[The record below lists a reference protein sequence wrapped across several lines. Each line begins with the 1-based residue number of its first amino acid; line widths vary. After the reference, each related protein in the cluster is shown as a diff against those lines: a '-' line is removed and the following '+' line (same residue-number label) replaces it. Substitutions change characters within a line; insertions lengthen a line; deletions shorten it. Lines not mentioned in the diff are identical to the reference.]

1 MTGQHEDEPKAKQAL
16 RNRIRELE
24 DQVEGHADLQG
35 LIRSLSVHQE
45 ELRTQQATLHAAQ
58 RELEASRDRYAELYD
73 FAPIPILTL
82 AVTGVVDA
90 MNLAA
95 ARLLGVDRTH
105 AIGMPFLV
113 YVHADSRR
121 TFLDHMTRCRRGNDM
136 VRSEIVVSSHDQTVP
151 LEIHCKRYETGIG
164 QQVVFQTVLIDQT
177 ERRRNEE
184 QRRRISEERERIQRE
199 EASARAAS
207 EAKDRFLAV
216 LSHELRTP
224 LTPILLT
231 LEALK
236 NREDQSPAL
245 RRSLGMIRRNTDVL
259 ARLIDDLLDVTRIV
273 HDKLHLTK
281 APVALHPVLHAV
293 VEMCRSPLEHAR
305 LTLDLDLRAQEPWVA
320 GDSLR
325 LRQIFWNLL
334 KNAIQHSPPGTR
346 ISLRSEAPSAR
357 SVRVEISDSGPGIE
371 AAESERL
378 FEPFQQAEKTP
389 GAGLG
394 LGLAICRGLVEA
406 HGGTI
411 RPVSRA
417 PACGATFV
425 VELPTCSA
433 PEREQALPAPSATPH
448 PLTILL
454 VEDHEDTAAAMQ
466 IVLTRL
472 GYAVRLAS
480 SLEEGRRMA
489 GEPFDVL
496 VSDLQ
501 LPDGSGHDLMRELHA
516 RGVKGIAMS
525 GFGSEKDVERSR
537 EAGFDLHLVK
547 PVDIHRVVEAI
558 ESLAGRR
565 DVAAR

>member
-1 MTGQHEDEPKAKQAL
+1 MADRRNDEMSSEHVL
-16 RNRIRELE
+16 RHRIHELE
-24 DQVEGHADLQG
+24 RQLAGQADLED
-35 LIRSLSVHQE
+35 LISSLTTHQE

-73 FAPIPILTL
+73 FAPVPILTL
-82 AVTGVVDA
+82 GASGAVEA

-95 ARLLGVDRTH
+95 ARMLGVDRTH
-105 AIGMPFLV
+105 ALGMPFLI
-113 YVHADSRR
+113 YVHPDSRR
-121 TFLDHMTRCRRGNDM
+121 VFLDHMTRCRRGAEM
-136 VRSEIVVSSHDQTVP
+136 ARSEIVVCDRDHHAVP
-151 LEIHCKRYETGIG
+151 VEIHCKRYETGVG
-164 QQVVFQTVLIDQT
+164 QQVVFQTVLIDQS
-177 ERRRNEE
+177 ERQRHEE
-184 QRRRISEERERIQRE
+184 QRKRIAEERERIQRE
-199 EASARAAS
+199 ETAARAAS

-236 NREDQSPAL
+236 DRDDQAPAL
-245 RRSLGMIRRNTDVL
+245 RRSLGMIRRNTEVL

-273 HDKLHLTK
+273 HDKLHLAKT
-281 APVALHPVLHAV
+281 PVALHPVLHAV
-293 VEMCRSPLEHAR
+293 VEMCRSPLEHAG
-305 LTLDLDLRAQEPWVA
+305 LTLDLDLRAPEPWVA

-334 KNAIQHSPPGTR
+334 KNAIQHSPAGSH
-346 ISLRSEAPSAR
+346 ISLRSEARNAR
-357 SVRVEISDSGPGIE
+357 SVRIEISDSGPGIE
-371 AAESERL
+371 LEESERL
-378 FEPFQQAEKTP
+378 FEPFQQAEKTS

-425 VELPTCSA
+425 VELPTCDA
-433 PEREQALPAPSATPH
+433 PQREQALPSPNAERH

-454 VEDHEDTAAAMQ
+454 VEDHADTAAAMQ
-466 IVLTRL
+466 IVLKRL
-472 GYAVRLAS
+472 GYVVRLAS
-480 SLEEGRRMA
+480 SIEEGQRMA
-489 GEPFDVL
+489 KESFDVL

-501 LPDGSGHDLMRELHA
+501 LPDGSGLDLMRELSR

-525 GFGSEKDVERSR
+525 GFGSEKDVQRSR

-547 PVDIHRVVEAI
+547 PVDLHRVVDAI
-558 ESLAGRR
+558 ESLAKR
-565 DVAAR
+565 